1 MLSRL
6 PWQSLFAVI
15 AGASL
20 VLSFAPFGYWPLS
33 MLSLMA
39 FYRLIYQQPVRVQIY
54 LHYAFAL
61 GLFGFGIT
69 WIYVSIH
76 TYGGADKSLA
86 MAMTGLFVL
95 FWSLTFVPQGWLLGH
110 IQKSQIL
117 PQLPWFAMTFVAN
130 GTAATPTC
138 MSFLLSHRSLHL

>member
-1 MLSRL
+1 M
-6 PWQSLFAVI
+6 

-33 MLSLMA
+33 MLSLMV

-86 MAMTGLFVL
+86 LGYDRAVCALLVTDLCPSGVVAGAYSKISDLASITLVCHDFRSRGVVARL
-95 FWSLTFVPQGWLLGH
+95 VSNRVSLAVCGVC
-110 IQKSQIL
+110 S
-117 PQLPWFAMTFVAN
+117 
-130 GTAATPTC
+130 
-138 MSFLLSHRSLHL
+138 